1 MLQVSVAAFQVNV
14 GNGSH
19 QKSNRK
25 HHCVQSNSAE
35 LILKSTSNTLIRI
48 AYSSRIAITS
58 SMHAGLLS
66 SSMRARTAIFESR
79 SPVGKAHTSSDS
91 GQNSFTGALYVI
103 SNIISD
109 QEIQNLTPEQH
120 ELLSQ
125 LDLRK
130 MPLMCVVQSFFHAFY
145 LQGAMHARSPVSTP
159 GFILALAPPTIK
171 LNIAN
176 MQMC

>member
-1 MLQVSVAAFQVNV
+1 
-14 GNGSH
+14 
-19 QKSNRK
+19 
-25 HHCVQSNSAE
+25 
-35 LILKSTSNTLIRI
+35 
-48 AYSSRIAITS
+48 
-58 SMHAGLLS
+58 
-66 SSMRARTAIFESR
+66 MRARTAIFESR

-103 SNIISD
+103 SNNISD
-109 QEIQNLTPEQH
+109 QEIQNLTAERH
-120 ELLSQ
+120 ELFSQ

-130 MPLMCVVQSFFHAFY
+130 MPLMCAVQSFFHVFY
-145 LQGAMHARSPVSTP
+145 LQGAMQARSPVSIP